1 VFRGLGGEALVEEAL
16 RAMPGGTVG
25 AVAVFMLVMF
35 LLGFF
40 LDTFEIIFIMVP
52 ITAPVLLSFE
62 GVDAIWLGI
71 MFGVNLQTSFLTPP
85 FGFSLFYLRGVAPR
99 SVSTGAIYRGVIPF
113 VALQLVCLWV
123 LWEVPALATWLP
135 RWVYAEGPALEGP
148 LDLIHDGGEDSL
160 IPEDEEEPFEAD
172 PQGEEDLL
180 PPDES
185 AGDPADAAGEDLIPP
200 MEGEGSGAADPGAQ
214 EPSNDLIPPAEQ

>member
-1 VFRGLGGEALVEEAL
+1 
-16 RAMPGGTVG
+16 
-25 AVAVFMLVMF
+25 MF
-35 LLGFF
+35 ILGFF

-62 GVDAIWLGI
+62 GVDAIWLGV

-99 SVSTGAIYRGVIPF
+99 SVSTGAIYRGIIPF
-113 VALQLVCLWV
+113 VALQCLCLWI

-148 LDLIHDGGEDSL
+148 IDLIHDGGEDSL
-160 IPEDEEEPFEAD
+160 IPEQEESGDEGGDGLTP
-172 PQGEEDLL
+172 PQEGE
-180 PPDES
+180 
-185 AGDPADAAGEDLIPP
+185 EDLIPP
-200 MEGEGSGAADPGAQ
+200 EEGDAGAEDPGAEQ
-214 EPSNDLIPPAEQ
+214 PQDDLIPPAEQ